1 MSEELQRKINFDYV
15 QIGGVRL
22 HYATAGSGDKL
33 VILLHGFPEFW
44 YSWRKQ
50 IVDLSED
57 YTIVAPD
64 LRGFNLSDKP
74 EETSAYDIDKVAD
87 DVIGLIHH
95 FGREKAAVI
104 GHDWGAAVA
113 WNIAAKHPEVLW
125 KLGAL
130 QVPPPPV
137 LKKNMSLRQLLASW
151 YMFFF
156 QLPKLPE
163 WLLSKNDFEGLAQG
177 LKTSTVEREIFTDA
191 DIAEYKK
198 AWREPFALTS
208 MLNYYRANFIK
219 RFMPQKTEPPKIKVP
234 TVFIF
239 GEQDK
244 AILRE
249 SVAGIGEVIDA
260 PFEEFFIPSSGHW
273 VQQEE
278 AETVTQILKDFLK
291 EK

>member
-1 MSEELQRKINFDYV
+1 MSEELERKINFDYA
-15 QIGGVRL
+15 QIGGVQL
-22 HYATAGSGDKL
+22 HYATAGTGERL

-50 IVDLSED
+50 LVALSED
-57 YTIVAPD
+57 YTVVAPD

-74 EETSAYDIDKVAD
+74 ENVSDYDLDKITD

-113 WNIAAKHPEVLW
+113 WNIAIKHAEVLW

-130 QVPPPPV
+130 QVPPPSI
-137 LKKNMSLRQLLASW
+137 LKKNISLRQLLASW

-163 WLLSKNDFEGLAQG
+163 WLLSNNDFEGLAQG
-177 LKTSTVEREIFTDA
+177 LKTSTVENGIFTDA

-219 RFMPQKTEPPKIKVP
+219 RFAPQKEEPPKIKVP

-249 SVAGIGEVIDA
+249 SVTGIGEVIDA

-278 AETVTQILKDFLK
+278 AETVTQILKDFLA
-291 EK
+291 E